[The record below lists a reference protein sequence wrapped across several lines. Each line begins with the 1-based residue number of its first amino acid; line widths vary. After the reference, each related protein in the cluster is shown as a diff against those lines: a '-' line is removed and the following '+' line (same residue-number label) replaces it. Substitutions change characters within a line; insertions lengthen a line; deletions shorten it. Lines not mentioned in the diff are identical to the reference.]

1 MVSAAVIVEGALDVL
16 SAATLMQLAENSLP
30 IYVNNAIVLFC
41 LLELVNAGQCFALP
55 CLLSG
60 GHDDT
65 PKDLVKYNACLRCAR
80 GFIDLGTIVLRVVLW
95 VQYDAVSSVFLVK
108 NLYNLIHTAT
118 QVDRYSGVRYYP
130 DVSVCCMCG
139 FVAVFCCCCGGD
151 LWRSVALLSPCA
163 KLSYLK
169 CHAFLLLF
177 YFVFFY
183 LALFLA
189 HALFRVRAF
198 LRLVWHD
205 PPPMERGKK
214 MFLFCP
220 FTVLSLFD
228 LSIFLNSITC
238 APLFSKPQLSNL
250 NTSHLSPSFDTS
262 GRRFIRSAAFLL
274 LTPLPGCTSREWQE
288 WQPP

>member
-1 MVSAAVIVEGALDVL
+1 VCFCSYNAIHDPSINMVSAAVIVEGALDVL

-65 PKDLVKYNACLRCAR
+65 PKDLVKYNAYLRCAR

-130 DVSVCCMCG
+130 DVSVCCTCR
-139 FVAVFCCCCGGD
+139 FCSCFYCC
-151 LWRSVALLSPCA
+151 
-163 KLSYLK
+163 
-169 CHAFLLLF
+169 F
-177 YFVFFY
+177 YFIFIVFIDLVVINGTTSYSLLVPNFY
-183 LALFLA
+183 VYNVAYF
-189 HALFRVRAF
+189 V
-198 LRLVWHD
+198 VVS
-205 PPPMERGKK
+205 
-214 MFLFCP
+214 FLF
-220 FTVLSLFD
+220 TSLSF
-228 LSIFLNSITC
+228 
-238 APLFSKPQLSNL
+238 
-250 NTSHLSPSFDTS
+250 
-262 GRRFIRSAAFLL
+262 
-274 LTPLPGCTSREWQE
+274 
-288 WQPP
+288 